1 MNDFIEN
8 LIVEF
13 PGGKVELEWYD
24 WIGLTV
30 FAGLTVFGAIKLSKH
45 IKKLEAS
52 KSGVRI
58 ETKSKEQEEN

>member
-24 WIGLTV
+24 WIGLAAV
-30 FAGLTVFGAIKLSKH
+30 VGLTVVGSIKLSKQ
-45 IKKLEAS
+45 IKRIEAS

-58 ETKSKEQEEN
+58 ETKNKEQEEN

>member
-1 MNDFIEN
+1 MGDFIEN

-24 WIGLTV
+24 WIGLAAV
-30 FAGLTVFGAIKLSKH
+30 VGFAVIGSIKLSKQ
-45 IKKLEAS
+45 IKKIEAS

-58 ETKSKEQEEN
+58 ETKNNEQKEN